1 MFSSKPEQI
10 QSEVILCYRN
20 SKKDGGFPENVK
32 AVSPIAL
39 KKKQRILTYNH
50 ELLCCEYQYA
60 MLSGPALT
68 LKLGEKTGL
77 RILVLGTG
85 AGLLSMFLRSQLD
98 SKLAEIVTVDIN
110 PEIIKIAKEYFGF
123 QEDAKLKSVIADAY
137 RYVLDYQVPTPAAK
151 FDMIFMD
158 VNYEEDN
165 VQLSPPRK
173 FLTTEFL
180 NKLMVSFYFTY
191 IVLLRK

>member
-1 MFSSKPEQI
+1 
-10 QSEVILCYRN
+10 
-20 SKKDGGFPENVK
+20 
-32 AVSPIAL
+32 
-39 KKKQRILTYNH
+39 
-50 ELLCCEYQYA
+50 

-98 SKLAEIVTVDIN
+98 TKLAEIVTVDIN

-137 RYVLDYQVPTPAAK
+137 RYVL
-151 FDMIFMD
+151 DMIFMD